1 MKMLKIM
8 PLALILLALAVFVPS
23 PALMEGTFFTLY
35 GQFTAVAAGFA
46 AMLLNKTR
54 KLTLNLG
61 GSDAEMEAIE
71 RVKTPALAFCCTAA
85 ALVGARLL
93 YCLVRYDFYLFDV
106 GLAGI
111 LRIWEGGFMLYG
123 AAAGAMLAAF
133 ALAKAKGASAA
144 VVLDQI
150 AAPGMMAVALT
161 RMAEGTTT
169 EGVGTWIEN
178 DFFCRFPFAV
188 QNEWG
193 EWQLAVYLFESIA
206 AVIILF
212 ALLRMRGKAPG
223 EKILTAILLYA
234 GCQVVLESM
243 RMDACLRIGFVRV
256 SQVLSGIAILAVT
269 LIRTRRFGKKTAAV
283 NGALCVAGIAVC
295 GIIEWA
301 LDKTSVSN
309 LILYPV
315 MIAVC
320 AALVWNAMR
329 YQKTK

>member
-1 MKMLKIM
+1 MKLMKVL
-8 PLALILLALAVFVPS
+8 PLAIVLLLIAVLVSS
-23 PALMEGTFFTLY
+23 PALMEGAFFTLY
-35 GQFTAVAAGFA
+35 GQFIAVAAAFA
-46 AMLLNKTR
+46 ALLLNKTR
-54 KLTLNLG
+54 KLTLSLG
-61 GSDAEMEAIE
+61 GSDAETEAID
-71 RVKTPALAFCCTAA
+71 RVKTPVLAVCCTAA

-106 GLAGI
+106 GLAGA

-123 AAAGAMLAAF
+123 AAAGAMLAAC
-133 ALAKAKGASAA
+133 ALAKAKHVSAA

-150 AAPGMMAVALT
+150 AAPGMMAIALA

-206 AVIILF
+206 AIIILF
-212 ALLRMRGKAPG
+212 ALLRMRGKASG
-223 EKILTAILLYA
+223 EKILTAVLLYA

-269 LIRTRRFGKKTAAV
+269 LIRTLRLGKKTAAV
-283 NGALCVAGIAVC
+283 SGALCVAGVAVC